1 MPMFGGIPHSEIDLL
16 EEYWKAIPTLRRE
29 LFETASDKPYSTLI
43 TDDVAAT
50 IAKNNDTVDL
60 CKRFDKAFQGFADE
74 LHHRLISNVT
84 TAKELKERYE
94 IADDIFRRLKDIP
107 LVDPYTA
114 YQAMSNGWQTI
125 ANDMETIQTDGIDAT
140 RVVETAYKMV
150 KKGDEEIEVPDG
162 LKGKII
168 PFSLV
173 QESMFQSEL
182 KSISDK
188 ESRIEEILSESDELS
203 DGFTDEETQEY
214 MEDDDNQKL
223 DKAKIKKDAKSK
235 GDEVEP
241 ETKEK
246 LKRFVKLWDEQSKLN
261 KAIKEER
268 LALIDKTKAAIEN
281 LSDEEVEHFLHKK
294 WIDPVMEGI
303 NGTLTSILGEMEKQ
317 ITVLAR
323 KYAVPYNELGQRL
336 TIVQKE
342 FFDMVAE
349 LTGDEFALK
358 GLQLLNK

>member
-1 MPMFGGIPHSEIDLL
+1 MVATT
-16 EEYWKAIPTLRRE
+16 WKDCL
-29 LFETASDKPYSTLI
+29 Y
-43 TDDVAAT
+43 
-50 IAKNNDTVDL
+50 
-60 CKRFDKAFQGFADE
+60 
-74 LHHRLISNVT
+74 
-84 TAKELKERYE
+84 
-94 IADDIFRRLKDIP
+94 
-107 LVDPYTA
+107 
-114 YQAMSNGWQTI
+114 
-125 ANDMETIQTDGIDAT
+125 
-140 RVVETAYKMV
+140 VVS
-150 KKGDEEIEVPDG
+150 G
-162 LKGKII
+162 L
-168 PFSLV
+168 
-173 QESMFQSEL
+173 
-182 KSISDK
+182 
-188 ESRIEEILSESDELS
+188 
-203 DGFTDEETQEY
+203 EY

-246 LKRFVKLWDEQSKLN
+246 LKRFVKLWDDQSKLN

-303 NGTLTSILGEMEKQ
+303 NGTLTSVLGEMEKQ

-323 KYAVPYNELGQRL
+323 KYAVSYNDLGQKL
-336 TIVQKE
+336 AIAQKD
-342 FFDMVAE
+342 FSDMVAE

>member
-1 MPMFGGIPHSEIDLL
+1 
-16 EEYWKAIPTLRRE
+16 
-29 LFETASDKPYSTLI
+29 
-43 TDDVAAT
+43 
-50 IAKNNDTVDL
+50 
-60 CKRFDKAFQGFADE
+60 
-74 LHHRLISNVT
+74 
-84 TAKELKERYE
+84 
-94 IADDIFRRLKDIP
+94 
-107 LVDPYTA
+107 
-114 YQAMSNGWQTI
+114 
-125 ANDMETIQTDGIDAT
+125 
-140 RVVETAYKMV
+140 VETAYKLV

-188 ESRIEEILSESDELS
+188 ESRIEEILSEIEELS

-235 GDEVEP
+235 GDEIEP

-246 LKRFVKLWDEQSKLN
+246 LKRFVKLWDDQSKLN

-268 LALIDKTKAAIEN
+268 LALIDKTKEAIEN
-281 LSDEEVEHFLHKK
+281 LTDEEVEQFLHKK

-303 NGTLTSILGEMEKQ
+303 NGTLISALGEMEKR
-317 ITVLAR
+317 ITSLAR
-323 KYAVPYNELGQRL
+323 KYAVSYNELGKQL
-336 TIVQKE
+336 AEAQK
-342 FFDMVAE
+342 DLSDLVDD
-349 LTGDEFALK
+349 LTGDELSLE
-358 GLQLLNK
+358 GLLQLNK

>member
-1 MPMFGGIPHSEIDLL
+1 
-16 EEYWKAIPTLRRE
+16 
-29 LFETASDKPYSTLI
+29 
-43 TDDVAAT
+43 
-50 IAKNNDTVDL
+50 
-60 CKRFDKAFQGFADE
+60 
-74 LHHRLISNVT
+74 
-84 TAKELKERYE
+84 
-94 IADDIFRRLKDIP
+94 
-107 LVDPYTA
+107 
-114 YQAMSNGWQTI
+114 
-125 ANDMETIQTDGIDAT
+125 
-140 RVVETAYKMV
+140 VETAYKLV

-188 ESRIEEILSESDELS
+188 ESHIEEILSEIEELS

-235 GDEVEP
+235 SDDVEP

-246 LKRFVKLWDEQSKLN
+246 LKRFVMLWDDQSKLN

-268 LALIDKTKAAIEN
+268 LALIDKTMEAIEN
-281 LSDEEVEHFLHKK
+281 LTDEEVERFLHKK

-303 NGTLTSILGEMEKQ
+303 NGTLTSVLGEMEKR
-317 ITVLAR
+317 IASLAR
-323 KYAVPYNELGQRL
+323 KYAISYNELGQQL
-336 TIVQKE
+336 AVAQKE
-342 FFDMVAE
+342 LSDLVAD
-349 LTGDEFALK
+349 LTGDELSLE
-358 GLQLLNK
+358 GLQQLNK